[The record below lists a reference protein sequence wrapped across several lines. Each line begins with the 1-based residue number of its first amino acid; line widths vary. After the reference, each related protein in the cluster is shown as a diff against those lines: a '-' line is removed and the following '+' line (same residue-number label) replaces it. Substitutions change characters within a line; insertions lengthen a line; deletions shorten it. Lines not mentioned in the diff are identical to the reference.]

1 MPLFQSLSFV
11 VNEQI
16 KQNRI
21 LRENGISLRS
31 NVSQQLQ
38 VVNTNK
44 NNIINDVDVLRW
56 GNSNWGIEKVT
67 SEYKPQEI
75 R

>member
-21 LRENGISLRS
+21 LLENGISLRS

-44 NNIINDVDVLRW
+44 NNIINDVDILRW
-56 GNSNWGIEKVT
+56 GYSNWGIEKVT

-75 R
+75 K

>member
-21 LRENGISLRS
+21 LLENGISLRS

-56 GNSNWGIEKVT
+56 GSSNWGIEKVT

>member
-11 VNEQI
+11 INEQI
-16 KQNRI
+16 RQQQI
-21 LRENGISLRS
+21 LLDNGISLRS
-31 NVSQQLQ
+31 VVSQQLQ

-56 GNSNWGIEKVT
+56 GYSNWGIEKVT
-67 SEYKPQEI
+67 SEYKPQEFK
-75 R
+75 

>member
-21 LRENGISLRS
+21 LLENGISLRS

-44 NNIINDVDVLRW
+44 NNKRYPKYVHLYLSPDTNTTNGTIAT
-56 GNSNWGIEKVT
+56 K
-67 SEYKPQEI
+67 
-75 R
+75 

>member
-1 MPLFQSLSFV
+1 MPVFQTLSFV
-11 VNEQI
+11 INEQI
-16 KQNRI
+16 KQNQII
-21 LRENGISLRS
+21 LNNGISLRS

-44 NNIINDVDVLRW
+44 NNITNDIDVLRW
-56 GNSNWGIEKVT
+56 SNSNWGIEKVT
-67 SEYKPQEI
+67 SEYKPQET

>member
-16 KQNRI
+16 RQNQV
-21 LRENGISLRS
+21 LLNNGISLRS
-31 NVSQQLQ
+31 VVSQQLQ

-44 NNIINDVDVLRW
+44 NNIINDIDVLRW
-56 GNSNWGIEKVT
+56 GYSNWGIEKVT
-67 SEYKPQEI
+67 SEYKPQETK
-75 R
+75 